1 MKNQFVCVSLL
12 FFCSLSAI
20 SQRIIDIQSFINMCF
35 AERNIISVAQ
45 LKKKNYELN
54 YQIFKSSISPSISVA
69 LNGPSY
75 TNKISP
81 ITQPDGSVNNIVVKN
96 LNSSIGVNVNIPI
109 NIIGGSLS
117 FQSNISGYGYYKDD
131 YVRKNFSVDY
141 FDISI
146 RQPLSFF
153 QENRWNNK
161 ISIADYNESIIKV
174 NESIFQEKT
183 NIINIFFE
191 ILICK
196 NKIKEAEQQIV
207 IYDTLIK
214 RVKQEIDLGRRL
226 IEEKY
231 ELELKKQELNI
242 EIELQ
247 KQKYNNY
254 IYSVLNDNVIE
265 YSDSLVCPKIP
276 NIVINENDLEY
287 KITQKIEQKHL
298 VSKLNILKSR
308 TKLKRNILSSTYIS
322 VSMGIS
328 SSSPDINQLNDMKV
342 SNYASGINATITLSN
357 ISTNKKEKQ
366 RNELQNII
374 EENAI
379 QEEIKQ
385 QKVKLYNNIN
395 QLSIQRERMNIL
407 SLKST
412 LLTDK
417 LRKQIDKYAMHRILI
432 DDINDTLDKI
442 LLNEINK
449 ISAIKEMFL
458 TLCNIE
464 YQTSVSIF

>member
-1 MKNQFVCVSLL
+1 
-12 FFCSLSAI
+12 
-20 SQRIIDIQSFINMCF
+20 MCF

-54 YQIFKSSISPSISVA
+54 YQIFKSSINPSISVA

-161 ISIADYNESIIKV
+161 ISIADYDESIIKV
-174 NESIFQEKT
+174 NESIFQEKA

-247 KQKYNNY
+247 KQKYNN
-254 IYSVLNDNVIE
+254 
-265 YSDSLVCPKIP
+265 
-276 NIVINENDLEY
+276 
-287 KITQKIEQKHL
+287 
-298 VSKLNILKSR
+298 
-308 TKLKRNILSSTYIS
+308 
-322 VSMGIS
+322 
-328 SSSPDINQLNDMKV
+328 
-342 SNYASGINATITLSN
+342 
-357 ISTNKKEKQ
+357 
-366 RNELQNII
+366 
-374 EENAI
+374 
-379 QEEIKQ
+379 
-385 QKVKLYNNIN
+385 
-395 QLSIQRERMNIL
+395 
-407 SLKST
+407 
-412 LLTDK
+412 
-417 LRKQIDKYAMHRILI
+417 
-432 DDINDTLDKI
+432 
-442 LLNEINK
+442 
-449 ISAIKEMFL
+449 
-458 TLCNIE
+458 
-464 YQTSVSIF
+464 